1 MGLNW
6 GDVAL
11 NFTAGAIDKN
21 EQIRKENLE
30 QRFKEL
36 QDNKELYRA
45 LATTRY
51 SKDLEKYYKE
61 TEKYD
66 GVKDVYKQI
75 QSANGGKGMGKNQAA
90 MMIIGATPQLA
101 FAYKNAADED
111 AQNAII
117 ASVTSGFKDTYKD
130 VTTVDGSSGPITT
143 QEVDGFTFTHSG
155 VELNAPKQDD
165 YFKDPKYWGKL
176 AEEIKSGTKGPLQN
190 QIMKLLGK
198 EPAEINLDGT
208 QNIVGTEIKKD
219 IDSINYT
226 SKNIT
231 DTLSSDDDFNWSEF
245 QENNVDWIK
254 QYNKLNGEIT
264 WDNINKD
271 DHFLSWMS
279 TNNLLGT
286 NTEANFKLGANDTVI
301 EGIGPAATA
310 MLNSYKNIYS
320 EVVKSFDAKTLAS
333 MGVDITELS
342 DNLSVAEVNKVVQ
355 NIIEQRGIKERFDEG
370 VGSVSTDFISI
381 MPLSIADANGT
392 YTTAEGDSYNIFTDK
407 SNIPQVY
414 HNWLKGEADKIK
426 KQFELNLKRDPVNAQ
441 AMAMAKIQASIENGG
456 PYAKQLKEYLDSEI
470 AKATSEPKDDAENDT
485 VIEGDLKTDKVV
497 PANEG
502 DILGFSDGGKFQS
515 WEQAEKN
522 GNIDAILK
530 KYPKLKESYD
540 KWKATQSDTGTE
552 KNTIETER
560 GEKVV
565 VEPRFPTNEKE
576 TISTDNTEENTSS
589 GVGSKSWLFSDE
601 TFNPDF
607 DTSSI
612 DMDKMY
618 TVGTEANDY
627 LKSKNL
633 YEREE
638 RKKSSILNKFF
649 N

>member
-1 MGLNW
+1 MALNW

-21 EQIRKENLE
+21 EEIRKENLE

-117 ASVTSGFKDTYKD
+117 ASITSGFKDTYKD
-130 VTTVDGSSGPITT
+130 KITGSGADEVTT

-165 YFKDPKYWGKL
+165 YFQDPKYWGKL

-190 QIMKLLGK
+190 QILKLLGK
-198 EPAEINLDGT
+198 EPAEINLEQT
-208 QNIVGTEIKKD
+208 RNIAGTEIKKD
-219 IDSINYT
+219 IDSLNYT

-245 QENNVDWIK
+245 QENNVAWIK
-254 QYNKLNGEIT
+254 QYNKLNGEIA
-264 WDNINKD
+264 WDSISKD
-271 DHFLSWMS
+271 DHFLSWMA

-301 EGIGPAATA
+301 EGIGPAGTA
-310 MLNSYKNIYS
+310 MLNSYKDIYN

-355 NIIEQRGIKERFDEG
+355 NIIEQRGIKETFTKG
-370 VGSVSTDFISI
+370 TNSDFISI

-392 YTTAEGDSYNIFTDK
+392 YTTAEGDTYNIFTDK

-414 HNWLKGEADKIK
+414 HNWLKGEADKIEE
-426 KQFELNLKRDPVNAQ
+426 QYNVGGVDPVNKT

-470 AKATSEPKDDAENDT
+470 AKATSEPEDGGENDT
-485 VIEGDLKTDKVV
+485 VIEGDLKTDGVV

-502 DILGFSDGGKFQS
+502 DILGFSNGGKFQS

-540 KWKATQSDTGTE
+540 KWKATQSDTSTMS
-552 KNTIETER
+552 NTTTTVK
-560 GEKVV
+560 G
-565 VEPRFPTNEKE
+565 KE
-576 TISTDNTEENTSS
+576 TKISDSKKIEPKINSDTETTSI
-589 GVGSKSWLFSDE
+589 GVGSKSWLFEDE
-601 TFNPDF
+601 TFNPNF

-612 DMDKMY
+612 DMDRMY